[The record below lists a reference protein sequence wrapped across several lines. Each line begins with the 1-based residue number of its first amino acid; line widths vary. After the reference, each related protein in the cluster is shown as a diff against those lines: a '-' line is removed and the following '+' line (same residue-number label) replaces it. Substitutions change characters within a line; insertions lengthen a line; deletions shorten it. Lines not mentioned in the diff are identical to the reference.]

1 MSITAMDAK
10 LQRILEE
17 STCFGIGHD
26 PNVKECKMCDVREQC
41 KAKTQGMN
49 VPTPERK
56 KPEDV
61 APAQP
66 KKEKPTAKKSTAKK
80 TTTKEEKKETAP
92 KAKETKAK
100 PKAKKAKAIENP
112 NLPNFKE
119 MSFEELVELAKERN
133 VEWKDYNSPNITRM
147 RLIMGLKA
155 SY

>member
-1 MSITAMDAK
+1 MSITAMDAR

-49 VPTPERK
+49 VPTPTRK

-61 APAQP
+61 APA
-66 KKEKPTAKKSTAKK
+66 KEKPTTKKTTAKKSTA
-80 TTTKEEKKETAP
+80 KEEKKETAP

-100 PKAKKAKAIENP
+100 PKSKPKKAKAPENP

-147 RLIMGLKA
+147 RLIMALKA

>member
-49 VPTPERK
+49 VPTPTRK
-56 KPEDV
+56 KPEEV

-80 TTTKEEKKETAP
+80 STAKEEKKETAP

-100 PKAKKAKAIENP
+100 PKAKKAKAPDNP

>member
-41 KAKTQGMN
+41 RAKTQGMN
-49 VPTPERK
+49 VPTPTRK
-56 KPEDV
+56 KPEEV

-66 KKEKPTAKKSTAKK
+66 KEKPTTKKTTAKK
-80 TTTKEEKKETAP
+80 TTSKEEKEAP
-92 KAKETKAK
+92 KAKETKPKTSK
-100 PKAKKAKAIENP
+100 PKAKKAKAPDNP

-119 MSFEELVELAKERN
+119 MSFEDLVELAKERK

>member
-41 KAKTQGMN
+41 RAKTQGMN
-49 VPTPERK
+49 VPTPTRK
-56 KPEDV
+56 KPEEV
-61 APAQP
+61 APAP
-66 KKEKPTAKKSTAKK
+66 KKEKATTKKTTAKKSTD
-80 TTTKEEKKETAP
+80 KEEKKETAP

-100 PKAKKAKAIENP
+100 PKAKKAKAPANP

-119 MSFEELVELAKERN
+119 MSFEELVDLAKERN

-147 RLIMGLKA
+147 RLIMALKA

>member
-1 MSITAMDAK
+1 MSTTAMDSK

-26 PNVKECKMCDVREQC
+26 PNMKECKMCDVREQC
-41 KAKTQGMN
+41 KAKTQGMS
-49 VPTPERK
+49 VPTPTRK
-56 KPEDV
+56 KPEEV

-66 KKEKPTAKKSTAKK
+66 KKEKPTTKKSTAKK
-80 TTTKEEKKETAP
+80 SSEKEEKKETAP
-92 KAKETKAK
+92 KSKETKAK
-100 PKAKKAKAIENP
+100 SKPKKAKAPENP